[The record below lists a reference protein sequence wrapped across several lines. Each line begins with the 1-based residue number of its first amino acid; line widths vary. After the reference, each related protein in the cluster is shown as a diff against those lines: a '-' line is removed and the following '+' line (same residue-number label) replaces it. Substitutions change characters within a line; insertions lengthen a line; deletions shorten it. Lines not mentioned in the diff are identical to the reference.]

1 MTPMDSGNQEGGG
14 RQRKSFLAVLCAEDR
29 RESGRREGT
38 MVLRVVARV
47 LAGRQ
52 RGLSLRRWCQA
63 ASLYQDD
70 ADGQRQ
76 PRGGWE
82 TRKSFLAVLCA
93 EDRRI
98 SGRREGTMVLRV
110 VARVLAGRQRGLS
123 LRRWCQAYLIGK
135 APTKSGALSV
145 FACCRLLRAPD
156 G

>member
-29 RESGRREGT
+29 RVSGRREGT

-98 SGRREGTMVLRV
+98 SGRREGTI
-110 VARVLAGRQRGLS
+110 
-123 LRRWCQAYLIGK
+123 YLIGK